1 MDELYHFGVEGM
13 KWGVRRYQNEDGS
26 LTDAGKA
33 HYNKSYS
40 NMVTKLKKKETKASK
55 LKLKSDKYQYKSDKA
70 FDKSYR
76 AITEAGSEGQTSKGY
91 KYKRKAARANYKATK
106 LIKSGEKYYKKM
118 MKTFS
123 NMPVDTYNE
132 SDVAY
137 VKKYSNKLLTK

>member
-13 KWGVRRYQNEDGS
+13 KWGVRRYQNEDGT
-26 LTDAGKA
+26 LTEAGKA
-33 HYNKSYS
+33 HYNKSYGK
-40 NMVTKLKKKETKASK
+40 MVTKIKKKETKASK
-55 LKLKSDKYQYKSDKA
+55 LRVKSDKYQYKSDKA

-76 AITEAGSEGQTSKGY
+76 AITDAGSEGQTSKGY

-106 LIKSGEKYYKKM
+106 LVKSGEKYYKRK

-123 NMPVDTYNE
+123 TMPISTFSE

-137 VKKYSNKLLTK
+137 AKKYANKILSK

>member
-13 KWGVRRYQNEDGS
+13 KWGVRRYQNEDGT
-26 LTDAGKA
+26 LTEAGKA
-33 HYNKSYS
+33 HYNKSYGK
-40 NMVTKLKKKETKASK
+40 MVTKIKKKETKASK
-55 LKLKSDKYQYKSDKA
+55 LRVKSDKYQYKSDKA

-76 AITEAGSEGQTSKGY
+76 AITDAGSEGQTSKGY

-106 LIKSGEKYYKKM
+106 LVKSGEKYYKRK

-123 NMPVDTYNE
+123 TMPISMFNE

-137 VKKYSNKLLTK
+137 AKKYANKILSK